1 MEESAGVLDS
11 IEPREQKSTLEDW
24 QDSNKLLAR
33 WHLAIVCKQKGCLQK
48 HWPASDT
55 DHKKTEGKYFVLW
68 QLLTNNAFQILCH
81 FKWVEELAFTR
92 ALTWV
97 LPQLQCTV
105 AAHSLPLYSPPTIL
119 PERLAR
125 CLDSWAEP
133 QQVYRLQFRGL
144 AATRAGDGRVMR
156 PCTTQRGA
164 RHKSRPTQ
172 GLRAHQRSWFRTPK
186 PLISNREHSNSHNKS
201 LNSGVVQR

>member
-1 MEESAGVLDS
+1 MDSYFALLSLSFVENNHMSIFTTFAKQSMINRLSNPINRNRSAAKISKVMS
-11 IEPREQKSTLEDW
+11 ST
-24 QDSNKLLAR
+24 
-33 WHLAIVCKQKGCLQK
+33 
-48 HWPASDT
+48 
-55 DHKKTEGKYFVLW
+55 
-68 QLLTNNAFQILCH
+68 
-81 FKWVEELAFTR
+81 
-92 ALTWV
+92 
-97 LPQLQCTV
+97 
-105 AAHSLPLYSPPTIL
+105 LYSPPTIL

-164 RHKSRPTQ
+164 RHKSRHTQ

-186 PLISNREHSNSHNKS
+186 PLISNREHGNSHNKS
-201 LNSGVVQR
+201 LNSGLVQR

>member
-1 MEESAGVLDS
+1 MSSKAL
-11 IEPREQKSTLEDW
+11 T
-24 QDSNKLLAR
+24 
-33 WHLAIVCKQKGCLQK
+33 
-48 HWPASDT
+48 SDT
-55 DHKKTEGKYFVLW
+55 DHNNPEGKYFVLW
-68 QLLTNNAFQILCH
+68 QLLSNNAFQILCH
-81 FKWVEELAFTR
+81 FKWVEELAFAR

-164 RHKSRPTQ
+164 PHKSRPTQ
-172 GLRAHQRSWFRTPK
+172 GACGLTKGPGLGRQSLSYQTESIATATIKAWTVAWFKGKGGLSCNKAPHQIASIRTHQRSCCCWVCHHRWW
-186 PLISNREHSNSHNKS
+186 
-201 LNSGVVQR
+201 